1 MSGRASR
8 PVHGDDR
15 LYAGGVADELK
26 PAYLIAGTD
35 RPKINRAV
43 ERLRRRFAADAVE
56 LHPASEVGGADA
68 VAACN
73 ALGLFASEG
82 RLIVVEGVEEWKAPD
97 AKEIA
102 AYLEAPAPATTLA
115 LVGGEMKKDAPLAKA
130 VAAGKGEL
138 LLWDVPRKALQRWVS
153 EQFGIHGTKAEP
165 EACRALLELVGDDVY
180 DLSSEIDKI
189 STWAAGDPV
198 TAGDV
203 ERLVAA
209 RAETTNFALTDAWGA
224 RDIEGVLHASEALL
238 ERSGEPRSRTIP
250 RIVGILSGHVA
261 SVRRVQA
268 LDEEGIAAKD
278 AAVTLKRHPYYVSKL
293 YAQARNYDPD
303 ELRDVTLRLAELDH
317 ALKGGSR
324 LPSDL
329 ELERTLIEITQ

>member
-1 MSGRASR
+1 M
-8 PVHGDDR
+8 
-15 LYAGGVADELK
+15 ADELK
-26 PAYLIAGTD
+26 AAYLIAGTD
-35 RPKINRAV
+35 RPKIDRAV
-43 ERLRRRFAADAVE
+43 ERLRRRFVPDAVE
-56 LHPASEVGGADA
+56 IHQAADTPGSDA

-82 RLIVVEGVEEWKAPD
+82 RLIVVEGVDEWKAPD

-102 AYLEAPAPATTLA
+102 DYLKAPAPATTLA
-115 LVGGEMKKDAPLAKA
+115 LVGGEMKKDAPVAKA
-130 VAAGKGEL
+130 VTSGKGEL
-138 LLWDVPRKALQRWVS
+138 LLWDVPQKALQRWIS

-224 RDIEGVLHASEALL
+224 RDVDAVLTASEGIL

-250 RIVGILSGHVA
+250 RIVGILTGHVA
-261 SVRRVQA
+261 SVRRAQA
-268 LDEEGIAAKD
+268 FDAQGIAAKE
-278 AAVTLKRHPYYVSKL
+278 AAVELKRHPYYISKL

-303 ELRDVTLRLAELDH
+303 ELRAVTVRLAELDH

-324 LPSDL
+324 LPADL
-329 ELERTLIEITQ
+329 ELERALIEITRPAARAA

>member
-1 MSGRASR
+1 MLG
-8 PVHGDDR
+8 PMTDD
-15 LYAGGVADELK
+15 LK

-35 RPKINRAV
+35 RPKVDRAV
-43 ERLRRRFAADAVE
+43 ERLRRRFEPDAVE
-56 LHPASEVGGADA
+56 IHAAAELSGADA

-97 AKEIA
+97 AKELGD
-102 AYLEAPAPATTLA
+102 YLKAPAPATTLA
-115 LVGGEMKKDAPLAKA
+115 LVGGELKKDAPIAKA
-130 VAAGKGEL
+130 VTAGRGEL
-138 LLWDVPRKALQRWVS
+138 LLWDVPQKALQRWVS
-153 EQFGIHGTKAEP
+153 EQFALHNTKAEP

-180 DLSSEIDKI
+180 DLASEIDKI
-189 STWAAGDPV
+189 STWAAGEPV

-224 RDIEGVLHASEALL
+224 RDVEGVLHASEGIL

-261 SVRRVQA
+261 SVRRAQA
-268 LDEEGIAAKD
+268 FDARGIAAKD
-278 AAVTLKRHPYYVSKL
+278 AATTIKRHPYYVSKL
-293 YAQARNYDPD
+293 YAQARNYDAD
-303 ELRDVTLRLAELDH
+303 ELRAVTVRLAALDH

-329 ELERTLIEITQ
+329 ELERALIEITRS

>member
-1 MSGRASR
+1 M
-8 PVHGDDR
+8 
-15 LYAGGVADELK
+15 ADGLK

-35 RPKINRAV
+35 RPKVDRAV
-43 ERLRRRFAADAVE
+43 DRLRRRFAPDAVE
-56 LHPASEVGGADA
+56 IYAAVDTLGADA

-73 ALGLFASEG
+73 ALGLFASDG
-82 RLIVVEGVEEWKAPD
+82 RLIVVEGIDEWKAPD

-102 AYLEAPAPATTLA
+102 DYLKVPAPATTLA

-138 LLWDVPRKALQRWVS
+138 LLWDVPQKALQRWVA
-153 EQFGIHGTKAEP
+153 EQFGLHGTKAEP

-198 TAGDV
+198 TAADV
-203 ERLVAA
+203 ERLVGA

-224 RDIEGVLHASEALL
+224 RDVDAVLTASEGIL

-250 RIVGILSGHVA
+250 RIVGILTGHVA
-261 SVRRVQA
+261 SVRRAQA
-268 LDEEGIAAKD
+268 FDAQGVAAKE
-278 AAVTLKRHPYYVSKL
+278 AAATLKRHPYYVSKL
-293 YAQARNYDPD
+293 YAQARNFDPD
-303 ELRDVTLRLAELDH
+303 ELQAVTIRLSELDH

-324 LPSDL
+324 LPADL
-329 ELERTLIEITQ
+329 ELERALIEITRPVARTV

>member
-1 MSGRASR
+1 M
-8 PVHGDDR
+8 
-15 LYAGGVADELK
+15 ADELE

-35 RPKINRAV
+35 RPKVDRAV
-43 ERLRRRFAADAVE
+43 DRLRRRFAPDAVE
-56 LHPASEVGGADA
+56 IHAAAALSGADT

-102 AYLEAPAPATTLA
+102 AYLKAPAPATTLA
-115 LVGGEMKKDAPLAKA
+115 LVGREMKKDSPLAKV
-130 VAAGKGEL
+130 VAAAKGEL
-138 LLWDVPRKALQRWVS
+138 LLWDVPQRSLQRWVS
-153 EQFGIHGTKAEP
+153 EQFGLHATKAEP

-189 STWAAGDPV
+189 SIWAAGDPV
-198 TAGDV
+198 TGADV

-224 RDIEGVLHASEALL
+224 RDVEAVLTASEGLL
-238 ERSGEPRSRTIP
+238 ERSGDPRSRTIP
-250 RIVGILSGHVA
+250 RIVGILTGHVA
-261 SVRRVQA
+261 SVRRAQA
-268 LDEEGIAAKD
+268 FDARGIAAKD

-293 YAQARNYDPD
+293 YSQARNYDPD
-303 ELRDVTLRLAELDH
+303 ELRTVTVRLSDLDH

-329 ELERTLIEITQ
+329 ELERALIEITKA

>member
-1 MSGRASR
+1 MA
-8 PVHGDDR
+8 H
-15 LYAGGVADELK
+15 ELK
-26 PAYLIAGTD
+26 AAYLIAGTD
-35 RPKINRAV
+35 RPKIDRAV
-43 ERLRRRFAADAVE
+43 ERLRRRFVPDAVE
-56 LHPASEVGGADA
+56 IHQAADTPGSDA

-82 RLIVVEGVEEWKAPD
+82 RLIVVEGVDEWKAPD

-102 AYLEAPAPATTLA
+102 DYLKAPAPATTLA
-115 LVGGEMKKDAPLAKA
+115 LVGGEMKKDAPVAKA
-130 VAAGKGEL
+130 VTSGKGEL
-138 LLWDVPRKALQRWVS
+138 LLWDVPQKALQRWIS

-224 RDIEGVLHASEALL
+224 RDVDAVLTASEGIL

-250 RIVGILSGHVA
+250 RIVGILTGHVA
-261 SVRRVQA
+261 SVRRAQTFDA
-268 LDEEGIAAKD
+268 QGIAAKE
-278 AAVTLKRHPYYVSKL
+278 AAVTLKRHPYYISKL

-303 ELRDVTLRLAELDH
+303 ELRAVTVRLAELDH

-324 LPSDL
+324 LPADL
-329 ELERTLIEITQ
+329 ELERALIEITRPAARAA

>member
-1 MSGRASR
+1 M
-8 PVHGDDR
+8 
-15 LYAGGVADELK
+15 ADELK

-35 RPKINRAV
+35 RPKIDRAV
-43 ERLRRRFAADAVE
+43 ERLRGRFAADAIE
-56 LHPASEVGGADA
+56 IHHASELTGADA

-73 ALGLFASEG
+73 ALGLFATEG
-82 RLIVVEGVEEWKAPD
+82 RLVVVEGVEEWKAPD

-102 AYLEAPAPATTLA
+102 QYLGSPAPATTLA
-115 LVGGEMKKDAPLAKA
+115 LVGGEMKKDAPLAK
-130 VAAGKGEL
+130 VVTAGKGEL
-138 LLWDVPRKALQRWVS
+138 LVWDVPQRALQRWVS
-153 EQFGIHGTKAEP
+153 EQFGLHGTKAEP

-180 DLSSEIDKI
+180 DLASEIDKI

-224 RDIEGVLHASEALL
+224 RDVEGVLQASEGLL

-250 RIVGILSGHVA
+250 RVVGILTGHVA
-261 SVRRVQA
+261 SVRRAQA
-268 LDEEGIAAKD
+268 FDAKGIAAKD

-303 ELRDVTLRLAELDH
+303 ELRAVTVRLAELDH
-317 ALKGGSR
+317 AIKGGSR
-324 LPSDL
+324 LATDL
-329 ELERTLIEITQ
+329 ELERALIEIAR

>member
-1 MSGRASR
+1 M
-8 PVHGDDR
+8 
-15 LYAGGVADELK
+15 ADELK

-35 RPKINRAV
+35 RPKVDRAV
-43 ERLRRRFAADAVE
+43 DRLRRRFAPDAVE
-56 LHPASEVGGADA
+56 IHAAVDTPGADA

-73 ALGLFASEG
+73 ALGLFASDG
-82 RLIVVEGVEEWKAPD
+82 RLIVVEGIDEWKAPD
-97 AKEIA
+97 AKEVA
-102 AYLEAPAPATTLA
+102 DYLKAPAPATTLA

-130 VAAGKGEL
+130 VADGKGEL
-138 LLWDVPRKALQRWVS
+138 LLWDVPQKALQRWVA
-153 EQFGIHGTKAEP
+153 EQFGLHGTKAEP

-189 STWAAGDPV
+189 STWAASDAV

-224 RDIEGVLHASEALL
+224 RDVEAVLHASEGLL

-250 RIVGILSGHVA
+250 RIVGILTGHVA
-261 SVRRVQA
+261 SVRRAQA
-268 LDEEGIAAKD
+268 FDAQGIAAKD
-278 AAVTLKRHPYYVSKL
+278 AAATLKRHPYYVSKL
-293 YAQARNYDPD
+293 YTQARNYDPD
-303 ELRDVTLRLAELDH
+303 ELRDVTVRLAELDH

-329 ELERTLIEITQ
+329 ELERALIEITAPARAA

>member
-1 MSGRASR
+1 M
-8 PVHGDDR
+8 
-15 LYAGGVADELK
+15 ADELK
-26 PAYLIAGTD
+26 AAYLIAGTD
-35 RPKINRAV
+35 RPKIDRAV
-43 ERLRRRFAADAVE
+43 ERLRRRFVPDAVE
-56 LHPASEVGGADA
+56 IHQAADTPGSDA

-82 RLIVVEGVEEWKAPD
+82 RLIVVEGVDEWKAPD

-102 AYLEAPAPATTLA
+102 DYLKAPAPATTLA

-130 VAAGKGEL
+130 VTSGKGEL
-138 LLWDVPRKALQRWVS
+138 LLWDVPQKALQRWIS
-153 EQFGIHGTKAEP
+153 EQFGIHETKAEP

-224 RDIEGVLHASEALL
+224 RDVDAVLTASEGIL

-250 RIVGILSGHVA
+250 RIVGILTGHVA
-261 SVRRVQA
+261 SVRRAQA
-268 LDEEGIAAKD
+268 FDAQGIAAKE
-278 AAVTLKRHPYYVSKL
+278 AAVELKRHPYYISKL

-303 ELRDVTLRLAELDH
+303 ELRAVTVRLAELDH

-324 LPSDL
+324 LPADL
-329 ELERTLIEITQ
+329 ELERALIEITRPAARAA